1 MEFSSLFFAIP
12 AAFLLDLMLGDP
24 MGLPHPIRWMGKWIE
39 RWEPYFR
46 RLPMD
51 LTASGCLF
59 ALVLVCGTWMIAW
72 ILLQIAH
79 LMGEPF
85 YTGLQ
90 IVLIYFSLSVRSLQS
105 SAMDI
110 YQALKIDTLTSAKE
124 RLSHIVGRDVDPLD
138 SAGVIR
144 AAVESI
150 AENLVDGVLSPLFF
164 AFIGGAPLAMA
175 YKMVNTLD
183 SMIGYKDEKYIQF
196 GKWAARLDDIA
207 NFIPARL
214 SVPIISLAAYFLMDR
229 IRQTFMTAIIDGEKH
244 HSPNAGYPEAAF
256 AGALGL
262 RLGGPNRY
270 QGRLV
275 NKPYIGKQAGKC
287 HVDHIRQA
295 CDLMVLSAFIFLIPC
310 WFFQS
315 PL

>member
-1 MEFSSLFFAIP
+1 MGFSSLFFAIP

-24 MGLPHPIRWMGKWIE
+24 NGLPHPIRWMGKWIE

-59 ALVLVCGTWMIAW
+59 ALALVCGTWLIAW

-79 LMGEPF
+79 LMHEPF

-90 IVLIYFSLSVRSLQS
+90 IVLIYFSLSARSLQS

-110 YQALKIDTLTSAKE
+110 YRALKTDTLDSAKKK
-124 RLSHIVGRDVDPLD
+124 LSHIVGRDVDPLD
-138 SAGVIR
+138 STGVIR
-144 AAVESI
+144 ASVESV

-214 SVPIISLAAYFLMDR
+214 SVPVISLAAYFLKDR
-229 IRQTFMTAIIDGEKH
+229 IRQTFMTAILDGEKH
-244 HSPNAGYPEAAF
+244 HSPNSGYPEAAF

-262 RLGGPNRY
+262 RLGGPNTY
-270 QGRLV
+270 QGLLV
-275 NKPYIGKQAGKC
+275 NKPYMGKQVGKC
-287 HVDHIRQA
+287 HGDHIRQA
-295 CDLMVLSAFIFLIPC
+295 CDLMILSAFIFLIPC
-310 WFFQS
+310 WFFLS
-315 PL
+315 LR